1 MFFNKNKLLKV
12 KMTFSIIIEFD
23 YFNSSIEKSF
33 SDGIFFHGHV
43 GCFQH
48 LQALIIGDFTVV

>member
-33 SDGIFFHGHV
+33 SDGIFFSWACRVFSTFAGT
-43 GCFQH
+43 GR
-48 LQALIIGDFTVV
+48 